1 MATATVAVPS
11 SAVGRELEGYM
22 SLPCA
27 AVLQTGTGGRLVMLA
42 SAGRAGLRRRAPR
55 SREEAMSTL
64 EQQSS
69 HLRQELGL
77 ADLVLTQILYVVGLS
92 WVGVAARLG
101 TSQIPF
107 WLAAMA
113 LFYLPQAVV
122 VVHLSRRFPLEGG
135 LYQWAKLGL
144 NEAFAFLVGWNLW
157 IYAIVLLG
165 SFGLQVANAL
175 VYAIG
180 ERAQWLSG
188 NHAFI
193 GAVSGVLL
201 GSLVVISILGLRIGK
216 WVHNASAVLLLLAFA
231 LLLALPAINVAR
243 GTLRAYHPLAITTP
257 ALTLLNLN
265 IFGKLAVGGLSGF
278 EYVAVLAGET
288 RNARRNIARSVIIA
302 APVIALMFILGTSAV
317 QALTPPD
324 QVDLVGPIPQAF
336 RNGLGTVGAAAI
348 LIPFAVLAATA
359 RTIGNSS
366 LLFTATSR
374 MPMVAGW
381 DRLIPAWFCR
391 LHASYRT
398 PVNSVLFIGAC
409 ALVFAALGMT
419 NVGEQEAFQLL
430 ESASSILY
438 GLTYLVLFAV
448 PLVGLAR
455 TGARAPLWI
464 RLVAVAGFATTVL
477 FVVLSVLPIVGVAS
491 RLAFAVKV
499 GGTVVVANAIGVA
512 LYRRGRRHAR
522 AVAAPANTGDA

>member
-1 MATATVAVPS
+1 
-11 SAVGRELEGYM
+11 
-22 SLPCA
+22 
-27 AVLQTGTGGRLVMLA
+27 
-42 SAGRAGLRRRAPR
+42 
-55 SREEAMSTL
+55 MSTV
-64 EQQSS
+64 EQESS

-77 ADLVLTQILYVVGLS
+77 TDLVLTQILYVVGLS
-92 WVGVAARLG
+92 WVGVAAKLG

-107 WLAAMA
+107 WLGAMA
-113 LFYLPQAVV
+113 LFYLPQAIV

-144 NEAFAFLVGWNLW
+144 NEAMAFLVGWNLW

-165 SFGLQVANAL
+165 TLGLSLANAL

-180 ERAQWLSG
+180 PDAQWLSG

-193 GAVSGVLL
+193 GAVSGVVL
-201 GSLVVISILGLRIGK
+201 GILVVVAILGLRVGK
-216 WVHNASAVLLLLAFA
+216 WVQNAGAVLLLIAFA
-231 LLLALPAINVAR
+231 LLLTLPAINVAR
-243 GTLRAYHPLAITTP
+243 GTLREYHPLAITAP
-257 ALTLLNLN
+257 AFTLLSLN

-288 RNARRNIARSVIIA
+288 RNARRNIALSVIIA
-302 APVIALMFILGTSAV
+302 APIIALMFILGTSAV

-381 DRLIPAWFCR
+381 DRLIPEWFSK
-391 LHASYRT
+391 LHTRFRT

-409 ALVFAALGMT
+409 ALVFAAAGMT

-430 ESASSILY
+430 ESAASILY

-448 PLVGLAR
+448 PIVGLAR
-455 TGARAPLWI
+455 TTGRAPLWI
-464 RLVAVAGFATTVL
+464 RVVSVAGFATTVL
-477 FVVLSVLPIVGVAS
+477 FVVLSVLPIVSVGS
-491 RLAFAVKV
+491 RAQFALKV

-512 LYRRGRRHAR
+512 LYLRGRRHGEPR
-522 AVAAPANTGDA
+522 ESRVGS

>member
-1 MATATVAVPS
+1 
-11 SAVGRELEGYM
+11 
-22 SLPCA
+22 
-27 AVLQTGTGGRLVMLA
+27 
-42 SAGRAGLRRRAPR
+42 
-55 SREEAMSTL
+55 MSTV
-64 EQQSS
+64 EQESS

-77 ADLVLTQILYVVGLS
+77 TDLVLTQILYVVGLS
-92 WVGVAARLG
+92 WVGVAAKLG

-107 WLAAMA
+107 WLGAMA
-113 LFYLPQAVV
+113 LFYLPQAIV

-144 NEAFAFLVGWNLW
+144 NEAMAFLVGWNLW

-165 SFGLQVANAL
+165 TLGLSLANA
-175 VYAIG
+175 VIYAIG
-180 ERAQWLSG
+180 PDAQWLSG

-193 GAVSGVLL
+193 GALSGVVL
-201 GSLVVISILGLRIGK
+201 GILVVVAILGLRVGK
-216 WVHNASAVLLLLAFA
+216 WVQNAGAVLLLIAFA

-243 GTLRAYHPLAITTP
+243 GTLREYHPLAITAP
-257 ALTLLNLN
+257 AFTLFSLN

-288 RNARRNIARSVIIA
+288 RNARRNIALSVIIA
-302 APVIALMFILGTSAV
+302 APIIALMFILGTSAV

-381 DRLIPAWFCR
+381 DRLIPAWFSK
-391 LHASYRT
+391 LHTRFRT

-409 ALVFAALGMT
+409 ALVFAAAGMT

-430 ESASSILY
+430 ESAASILY

-448 PLVGLAR
+448 PIVGLAR
-455 TGARAPLWI
+455 TTGRAPLWI
-464 RLVAVAGFATTVL
+464 RVVSVAGFATTVL
-477 FVVLSVLPIVGVAS
+477 FVVLSVLPIVTVGS
-491 RLAFAVKV
+491 RTAFALKV
-499 GGTVVVANAIGVA
+499 GGTVVIANAIGVA
-512 LYRRGRRHAR
+512 LYLRGRRRGGQHGAGLPP
-522 AVAAPANTGDA
+522 AVVTRGGHPDGPSTS